1 MNEVPP
7 NWFAWVTNICS
18 VAGLLITI
26 ALAVQAGNAKKK
38 YQRLIRLSR
47 YYDQMSKDLAE
58 LDQLIANYASS
69 RAGIDIWSGTVIAHL
84 QAVAMDCKGNH
95 HQFVDNVLGWVT
107 SLQDHTSQ
115 EELRKILRG
124 LARIKELMVQMAEK
138 AKIDA

>member
-1 MNEVPP
+1 MPP
-7 NWFAWVTNICS
+7 NWFVWLTNICS
-18 VAGLLITI
+18 FVGLLTTI
-26 ALAVQAGNAKKK
+26 VLAVQAESAKKK

-47 YYDQMSKDLAE
+47 YYDRMSKDLAE
-58 LDQLIANYASS
+58 LDQLITNYASS

-84 QAVAMDCKGNH
+84 QAVAMDCKGNNR
-95 HQFVDNVLGWVT
+95 QFVDNVLGWVT

-124 LARIKELMVQMAEK
+124 LARIKELMEQMADK